1 MATAII
7 CLVLVVICVFG
18 VRSTMKRIAYG
29 CCGSGGEAE
38 KRVKCRDTDL
48 SHYPYHCILPVK
60 GMSCANCEK
69 RIENAFHRS
78 DNYYVKADRKKKQVE
93 IYMKQEIEEQE
104 LKQIINRALG

>member
-1 MATAII
+1 
-7 CLVLVVICVFG
+7 
-18 VRSTMKRIAYG
+18 MK
-29 CCGSGGEAE
+29 
-38 KRVKCRDTDL
+38 
-48 SHYPYHCILPVK
+48 
-60 GMSCANCEK
+60 K